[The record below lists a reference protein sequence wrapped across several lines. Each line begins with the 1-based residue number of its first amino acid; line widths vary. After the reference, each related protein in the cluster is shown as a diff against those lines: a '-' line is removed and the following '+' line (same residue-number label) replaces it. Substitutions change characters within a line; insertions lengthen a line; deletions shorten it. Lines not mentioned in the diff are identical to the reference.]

1 MALMELLMPTEPRG
15 APLMWAD
22 TSKAMAMAQPLLLVQ
37 LKILVEPETE
47 LLSHLHRLQRTHC
60 YCY

>member
-1 MALMELLMPTEPRG
+1 MPTEPRG

-37 LKILVEPETE
+37 LKILAEPETE
-47 LLSHLHRLQRTHC
+47 LSSHLHRLQRTHC